1 MAKKKSSVRNSS
13 VKTAGVIPQSSVT
26 VGPDGNGAVGLVSG
40 LEPVADS
47 QNCIRVRGGRT
58 HNLQNIDID
67 IPRDRFV
74 VITGPSGSG
83 KSSLAFD
90 TIYAEGQRQY
100 IETMSVYARQ
110 FLGQLQR
117 PDAEWIDGL
126 QPTLCIDQKP
136 GSASPRSTVGTVT
149 EIYDYLRLLMARAG
163 MLHCQGCGRPI
174 KQQTAQEIAEQI
186 LALPRQTKL
195 MLLAPMVRGRKGG
208 HLEVF
213 EKIRK
218 AGLVRVRVDGQLCDI
233 DAVPKLAVRQEH
245 DVSAVVDRL
254 VIREGIESR
263 LQESLQLALKL
274 GGGTVITEQAL
285 DLVSAAELA
294 DKSAEGASG
303 KGSRSARGAAAKS
316 SARDRSGGVGSE
328 SNGWQV
334 RLYSVHSACPD
345 CGISY
350 GELAPRNFS
359 FNSPYG
365 ACPSCDGLGSVAAT
379 IAEAPRRGR
388 GRAKGGPATD
398 DRVAEGCESPE
409 AMQVCGDCHGSRLN
423 PLARQVYLGGR
434 TIDQILSWDI
444 ATAREFFEAWLAD
457 TSLQGVERQVAEPPT
472 REIIRRLR
480 FLQDVAVDYL
490 TLGRN
495 AATLSGGEF
504 QRVRLATAIGIGLTH
519 VCFVLDEPSIGLH
532 QRDNQLLIQALRRL
546 QQEGNS
552 VLVVEHDEEV
562 MRAADWIIDMGPGA
576 GAAGGQV
583 VVAGPPNVVQQHG
596 TSTTAQFLNGR
607 LEVKRRTK
615 IRPAPDQTWLELTG
629 ATLNNLQDVSVRL
642 PLGRLI
648 CVTGVSGSGKSS
660 LIYDTLGA
668 ALQRHLGSPTVQPG
682 PYKSLRG
689 HEQVQQIVRVDQASI
704 GRSPRSNAATYTGI
718 FDDIR
723 RVFAATKLAKQ
734 LGFSTSRFSFNSKAG
749 RCPQCE
755 GLGQQRIEM
764 KFLPDLFV
772 LCPLCRGARFQS
784 QTLRVKYRDLTI
796 ADVLDLSCQ
805 QARDVF
811 APIEKIHRVLQ
822 ALCEVGLEYLPL
834 GQASTTLSGGEAQ
847 RIKLATHLARPA
859 GAHTLF
865 LLDEPTTG
873 LHFGDI
879 QKLLEVLD
887 QLVEKGNTVVIVEHN
902 LDLIRNADWVIDV
915 GPGGGRHGGQIVAAG
930 PPQSLKRVANS
941 ITGRYL

>member
-1 MAKKKSSVRNSS
+1 M
-13 VKTAGVIPQSSVT
+13 
-26 VGPDGNGAVGLVSG
+26 
-40 LEPVADS
+40 ADS
-47 QNCIRVRGGRT
+47 
-58 HNLQNIDID
+58 
-67 IPRDRFV
+67 
-74 VITGPSGSG
+74 
-83 KSSLAFD
+83 A
-90 TIYAEGQRQY
+90 
-100 IETMSVYARQ
+100 
-110 FLGQLQR
+110 
-117 PDAEWIDGL
+117 
-126 QPTLCIDQKP
+126 
-136 GSASPRSTVGTVT
+136 
-149 EIYDYLRLLMARAG
+149 
-163 MLHCQGCGRPI
+163 
-174 KQQTAQEIAEQI
+174 
-186 LALPRQTKL
+186 
-195 MLLAPMVRGRKGG
+195 
-208 HLEVF
+208 
-213 EKIRK
+213 
-218 AGLVRVRVDGQLCDI
+218 
-233 DAVPKLAVRQEH
+233 
-245 DVSAVVDRL
+245 
-254 VIREGIESR
+254 
-263 LQESLQLALKL
+263 
-274 GGGTVITEQAL
+274 
-285 DLVSAAELA
+285 
-294 DKSAEGASG
+294 
-303 KGSRSARGAAAKS
+303 
-316 SARDRSGGVGSE
+316 
-328 SNGWQV
+328 
-334 RLYSVHSACPD
+334 
-345 CGISY
+345 
-350 GELAPRNFS
+350 
-359 FNSPYG
+359 
-365 ACPSCDGLGSVAAT
+365 
-379 IAEAPRRGR
+379 
-388 GRAKGGPATD
+388 
-398 DRVAEGCESPE
+398 
-409 AMQVCGDCHGSRLN
+409 
-423 PLARQVYLGGR
+423 
-434 TIDQILSWDI
+434 
-444 ATAREFFEAWLAD
+444 
-457 TSLQGVERQVAEPPT
+457 LQGVERQVAEPPT

-576 GAAGGQV
+576 GSAGGQV
-583 VVAGPPNVVQQHG
+583 VVAGPPQVVQQHPE
-596 TSTTAQFLNGR
+596 STTAKFLNGQ
-607 LEVKRRTK
+607 LQVKRRSK
-615 IRPAPDQTWLELTG
+615 IRPAPTNEWLELTG
-629 ATLNNLQDVSVRL
+629 ATLNNLQEVSVKV

-689 HEQVQQIVRVDQASI
+689 HERVQQIVRVDQASI

-734 LGFSTSRFSFNSKAG
+734 LGFSTSRFSFNSKQG

-784 QTLRVKYRDLTI
+784 QTLRVKFRDLTI
-796 ADVLDLSCQ
+796 AEVLDLSCQ
-805 QARDVF
+805 QAREVF

-822 ALCEVGLEYLPL
+822 ALCAVGLEYLPL

-847 RIKLATHLARPA
+847 RIKLATHLARPD

-879 QKLLEVLD
+879 QKLLDVLD

-930 PPQSLKRVANS
+930 PPQSLKQVPAS
-941 ITGRYL
+941 LTGQFI